1 MTMNRGFSLKVFV
14 LCLFVIFLGS
24 SIVTGAENI
33 KIGVLGPLSG
43 GGAAYGI
50 HQEKGVKLA
59 AKQINQKGGIH
70 GREIEI
76 ISVDNE
82 GKPQTSVA
90 VMKKLVY
97 SDKIVAAIGSVYSS
111 IVLADMQVT
120 KEAKVPQITA
130 ITSAPAITE
139 QGNEW
144 IFRTQIRSDYQSR
157 ALVNIAKEFG
167 IKNWAVL
174 NQNDDYGRAA
184 ADEFLA
190 SIKKVPTLSLVAHEV
205 FQPADQDFR
214 AQLLKVNKAEAKGLA
229 LFAFL
234 KPAALAIKQAQSLGM
249 NLKVLGTDAIAV
261 PEYID
266 LLGKEL
272 AEGNIALSLFVA
284 ENPDPKVQ
292 KFNEAYKAEYKE
304 FPNKDDALGY
314 DAMMVL
320 AKAIEKLKPNFT
332 TTELKDALEKVDY
345 DGVTAHIKFD
355 NKHDGI
361 SEVLAVEAK
370 NGAWVLR
377 SKVKF

>member
-1 MTMNRGFSLKVFV
+1 MTKNRVFSLKVFV
-14 LCLFVIFLGS
+14 LCLFVIFLCS
-24 SIVTGAENI
+24 SIGTGAEKI
-33 KIGVLGPLSG
+33 KIGVVGPLSG

-97 SDKIVAAIGSVYSS
+97 NDKIVAAIGSVYSS

-157 ALVNIAKEFG
+157 ILVDIAKELG
-167 IKNWAVL
+167 VKNWAVL

-184 ADEFLA
+184 ADEFL
-190 SIKKVPTLSLVAHEV
+190 KKIETVPELKLVAHEV
-205 FQPADQDFR
+205 FQPADQDFK
-214 AQLLKVNKAEAKGLA
+214 AQLLKINRAGAKGLA

-234 KPAALAIKQAQSLGM
+234 KPAAIVIKQARSLGM
-249 NLKVLGTDAIAV
+249 DFKVLGTDAIAV

-266 LLGKEL
+266 LVGKET
-272 AEGNIALSLFVA
+272 AEGNIASSLFV
-284 ENPDPKVQ
+284 PDNSESKVQ
-292 KFNEAYKAEYKE
+292 RFNEAYKAEYGE
-304 FPNKDDALGY
+304 LPNKDDALGY
-314 DAMMVL
+314 DAMMIL
-320 AKAIEKLKPNFT
+320 IKAMEKLKPNFT
-332 TTELKDALEKVDY
+332 TTELKDALEKIDY
-345 DGVTAHIKFD
+345 DGVTARIKFD
-355 NKHDGI
+355 KKHDGI
-361 SEVLAVEAK
+361 SEVLVVEVK
-370 NGAWVLR
+370 NGKWVLR
-377 SKVKF
+377 TKVKM